1 LLDSYV
7 LFRLIYLPT
16 ELKFQKEKK
25 SMSESKPTQ
34 LEYRENLGLHTNITG
49 LDHPIQENQPFHFKF
64 YNMNQSVENTLYQT
78 LDRFL
83 LQLDVISIRDS
94 VLAAV
99 KEMVTNA
106 IKANVKRVY
115 FLANQTD
122 IQDEKEYEE
131 KMNHF
136 KSDYLEN
143 RDSFEEG
150 LIKHNY
156 GVFVSFIHNKSLMRI
171 RIMNNI
177 QLAPDEIKRIQF
189 RIERARSYNDL
200 AEAFMDASNEQ
211 EGAGLGLIMTL
222 MMLKND
228 GLSDSAFKFESSGNK
243 TMFTIDVPA
252 FLSKETVESP
262 KVESLIA
269 EIDNLP
275 TFPKTIQD
283 IQEAIDRPNSSIGNI
298 AEMIKRDI
306 ALSANILK
314 LSNSAAFRRG
324 DRVESLDRAIQLI
337 GLKELQSL
345 LYSLGTK
352 QILEDRFPAF
362 QSIWEKSNESAFY
375 AKMIGQ
381 KMGLPKSTISN
392 LVASALLH
400 DIGEI
405 LLISFEP
412 EGMGKIRNYST
423 SKEIASAISM
433 EESAFGITHSKLGAH
448 VGAKWNFPEMYIK
461 AMEYHHRPM
470 LAEEFHH
477 QIVFPIYLADMM
489 ILINHKEAK
498 TSEIPEEIL
507 KYCKFASKG
516 DFDSLR
522 TKIREQFQVD

>member
-1 LLDSYV
+1 
-7 LFRLIYLPT
+7 
-16 ELKFQKEKK
+16 
-25 SMSESKPTQ
+25 MSESKPTQ
-34 LEYRENLGLHTNITG
+34 LEYRENLGLHTNI
-49 LDHPIQENQPFHFKF
+49 LDIDHPIQENQPFHFKF
-64 YNMNQSVENTLYQT
+64 YNMNQNVENTLYQT

-115 FLANQTD
+115 FHATNKNILN
-122 IQDEKEYEE
+122 EEEYNE
-131 KMNHF
+131 KMNDF
-136 KSDYLEN
+136 KRDYLEE
-143 RDSFEEG
+143 RDLYEEG

-156 GVFVSFIHNKSLMRI
+156 GVFVSFVHNKSLMRI

-177 QLAPDEIKRIQF
+177 QLAPEEIKRIQF
-189 RIERARSYNDL
+189 RIDRARTYNDL

-228 GLSDSAFKFESSGNK
+228 GLSDSAFKFDSVGNK
-243 TMFTIDVPA
+243 TMFTIDIPA
-252 FLSKETVESP
+252 YLPKESVESE
-262 KVESLIA
+262 KVEKLIA
-269 EIDNLP
+269 DVDNLP

-283 IQEAIDRPNSSIGNI
+283 IQQAIDKPNSSIGNI

-324 DRVESLDRAIQLI
+324 DKVESLDRAIQLI

-362 QSIWEKSNESAFY
+362 QAIWEKSNESAFY

-381 KMGLPKSTISN
+381 KMALSKSSISN

-405 LLISFEP
+405 LLLSYEP
-412 EGMGKIRNYST
+412 ESMGKIRNYST
-423 SKEIASAISM
+423 SKELASAISM

-448 VGAKWNFPEMYIK
+448 VGAKWNFPDLYIR
-461 AMEYHHRPM
+461 AMEYHHRPL
-470 LAEEFHH
+470 LAEEFHYE
-477 QIVFPIYLADMM
+477 IVFPIYLADMM
-489 ILINHKEAK
+489 ILVNHKEAK
-498 TSEIPEEIL
+498 SSEIPEEIL
-507 KYCKFASKG
+507 KFCKFASKG
-516 DFDSLR
+516 DFDSFR
-522 TKIREQFQVD
+522 TKIREQFQVV

>member
-1 LLDSYV
+1 
-7 LFRLIYLPT
+7 
-16 ELKFQKEKK
+16 
-25 SMSESKPTQ
+25 MSESKPTQ
-34 LEYRENLGLHTNITG
+34 LEYRENLGLHTNI
-49 LDHPIQENQPFHFKF
+49 LDIDHPIQENQPFHFKF

-115 FLANQTD
+115 FHASNND
-122 IQDEKEYEE
+122 ILNEDDYNE

-136 KSDYLEN
+136 KADYLEQ
-143 RDSFEEG
+143 RERYEEG

-156 GVFVSFIHNKSLMRI
+156 GVFVSFVHNKSLMRI

-177 QLAPDEIKRIQF
+177 QLAPEEIKRIQF
-189 RIERARSYNDL
+189 RIDRARTYNDL

-228 GLSDSAFKFESSGNK
+228 GLSDSAFKFESVGNK
-243 TMFTIDVPA
+243 TMFTIDIPA
-252 FLSKETVESP
+252 YLPKESVESE
-262 KVESLIA
+262 KVEKLIA
-269 EIDNLP
+269 DVDNLP

-283 IQEAIDRPNSSIGNI
+283 IQQAIDKPNSSIGNI

-324 DRVESLDRAIQLI
+324 DKVESLDRAIQLI

-362 QSIWEKSNESAFY
+362 QAIWEKSNESAFY

-381 KMGLPKSTISN
+381 KMALSKNSISN

-405 LLISFEP
+405 LLLSYEP
-412 EGMGKIRNYST
+412 ENMGKIRNYST
-423 SKEIASAISM
+423 SKELASAISM

-448 VGAKWNFPEMYIK
+448 VGAKWNFPDLYIR
-461 AMEYHHRPM
+461 AMEYHHRPL
-470 LAEEFHH
+470 LAEEFHYE
-477 QIVFPIYLADMM
+477 IVFPIYLADMM
-489 ILINHKEAK
+489 ILVNHKEAK
-498 TSEIPEEIL
+498 SSEIPEEIL
-507 KYCKFASKG
+507 KFCKFASKG
-516 DFDSLR
+516 DFDSFR
-522 TKIREQFQVD
+522 TKIREQFQVV

>member
-1 LLDSYV
+1 
-7 LFRLIYLPT
+7 
-16 ELKFQKEKK
+16 
-25 SMSESKPTQ
+25 MSESKPLQ
-34 LEYRENLGLHTNITG
+34 LEYREHLGLHTNIKDI
-49 LDHPIQENQPFHFKF
+49 DHPIQENQPFHFKF
-64 YNMNQSVENTLYQT
+64 YNMNHNVESTLYQT

-115 FLANQTD
+115 FHSNNID
-122 IQDEKEYEE
+122 IQNEEEYNER
-131 KMNHF
+131 MNFF
-136 KSDYLEN
+136 KTDYLEK
-143 RDSFEEG
+143 RDEFEEG

-177 QLAPDEIKRIQF
+177 QLAPEEIKRIQF

-228 GLSDSAFKFESSGNK
+228 GLSDSAFKFESVGNK

-252 FLSKETVESP
+252 LLPKETSENA
-262 KVESLIA
+262 KVEKLVSEL
-269 EIDNLP
+269 DNLP

-283 IQEAIDRPNSSIGNI
+283 IQAAIDKPNSSISNI

-324 DRVESLDRAIQLI
+324 DKVESLDRAIQLI

-362 QSIWEKSNESAFY
+362 HSIWEKSNESAFY

-381 KMGLPKSTISN
+381 KMGLNKNALSN
-392 LVASALLH
+392 LIASALLH

-405 LLISFEP
+405 LLLSFEP
-412 EGMGKIRNYST
+412 ESMGKIRNYTT

-448 VGAKWNFPEMYIK
+448 VGAKWSFPDIYIR
-461 AMEYHHRPM
+461 AMEYHHRPL
-470 LAEEFHH
+470 LAEQYH
-477 QIVFPIYLADMM
+477 QEIVYPIYLADMM

-507 KYCKFASKG
+507 KFCKFASRG

-522 TKIREQFQVD
+522 TKIREQFQII